1 MENPGQIDLQEV
13 IQRLATLEAE
23 RAILRTLYRY
33 GHSIDYGLEQAW
45 VECFTEDGVFDVR
58 RRVGP
63 ASARYEGR
71 AALAA
76 FIAQHTRAPSRYHKH
91 MLMEPVMSVNGDHAT
106 VQSYFTRL
114 DATSD
119 GRPFIRAFGR
129 YVDRMVQETDGVW
142 RFKERIA
149 EVESVGEEPS

>member
-1 MENPGQIDLQEV
+1 MENPQQVDVQELV
-13 IQRLATLEAE
+13 RRLEALEAE

-33 GHSIDYGLEQAW
+33 GHSIDYGLEQEW
-45 VECFTEDGVFDVR
+45 VDCFTADGVFDVR

-76 FIAQHTRAPSRYHKH
+76 FIAQHTRAPGRYHKH
-91 MLMEPVMSVNGDHAT
+91 MLMEPVISVSGDQAI

-114 DATSD
+114 DATRD

-129 YVDRMVQETDGVW
+129 YLDRMVKGADGIW
-142 RFKERIA
+142 RFTERVA
-149 EVESVGEEPS
+149 EVEAVGEEPA